1 MRRPSS
7 LPVLIQVAALAV
19 AAVLASQAVAVAVL
33 VLSPP
38 PPPRGFSIAAAAQA
52 LQGRPVRAI
61 DGRPLKRRLSDRP
74 PEHDARVD
82 PMEDAIAAVLA
93 QTLKAPA
100 ASVRVS
106 VQRPNRPGFPGRP
119 GFRDGPPGPPG
130 QRMEEMVVVRRDA
143 PGGEGAGRM
152 VVETETRTRIEG
164 RGPPPGD
171 HPLDVFADRLAF
183 GPFTAS
189 LKLED
194 GRWATVEPPRGLL
207 SPWQQRLLLTLALSL
222 LLLAPLVWWFA
233 RRLTRPIRAFAA
245 AAERLGADPEAE
257 PLVPAGPT
265 EVRTA
270 IAAFNGMQA
279 SIKAH
284 MRRRTQTVAAI
295 AHDLRTPL
303 TRLRF
308 RAEQAPDALR
318 AKMAADVEEMDHLIG
333 QAMAFARGDEGV
345 ERRETLD
352 LAAIAADCAHDFADT
367 GAEVVFSG
375 ASRLPIQG
383 DPVALRRTVGNLI
396 DNAVK
401 FAGAARVTAR
411 RKGDQAVIE
420 IEDDGP
426 GLPEAALETVFEPFE
441 RLEPSRNRRTG
452 GSGLG
457 LAVARQAARAHGG
470 DVVLENRP
478 TGGLI
483 ARLSLPTGA
492 AKVAGD

>member
-1 MRRPSS
+1 MRRPAS

-52 LQGRPVRAI
+52 LQGLPARAI
-61 DGRPLKRRLSDRP
+61 DGRPLKRRLSERP
-74 PEHDARVD
+74 PEAAARVD
-82 PMEDAIAAVLA
+82 PMEDAIAVVLA
-93 QTLKAPA
+93 QSLGAPP

-106 VQRPNRPGFPGRP
+106 VQQPGRPSFPGRP
-119 GFRDGPPGPPG
+119 GFRDRPPPPPAG
-130 QRMEEMVVVRRDA
+130 RVESTVVVRRDA
-143 PGGEGAGRM
+143 LGGGGAGRM
-152 VVETETRTRIEG
+152 VVEAETRVEG
-164 RGPPPGD
+164 RGPPPDG
-171 HPLDVFADRLAF
+171 HPLDFFADRLAF

-189 LKLED
+189 LKLDD
-194 GRWATVEPPRGLL
+194 GRWATVEPPRGWL
-207 SPWQQRLLLTLALSL
+207 SPWQERLLLTLALSL
-222 LLLAPLVWWFA
+222 LVLAPLVWWFA

-308 RAEQAPDALR
+308 RAEQAPEALR

-345 ERRETLD
+345 ERREPLD

-367 GAEVVFSG
+367 GAEVVFAG
-375 ASRLPIQG
+375 AARLPIQG

-411 RKGDQAVIE
+411 RKGDLAIVE
-420 IEDDGP
+420 IADDGP
-426 GLPEAALETVFEPFE
+426 GLPEEALETVFEPFE

-470 DVVLENRP
+470 EVALENRP
-478 TGGLI
+478 GGGLT
-483 ARLSLPTGA
+483 ARLSLPT
-492 AKVAGD
+492 AGGKTSRG